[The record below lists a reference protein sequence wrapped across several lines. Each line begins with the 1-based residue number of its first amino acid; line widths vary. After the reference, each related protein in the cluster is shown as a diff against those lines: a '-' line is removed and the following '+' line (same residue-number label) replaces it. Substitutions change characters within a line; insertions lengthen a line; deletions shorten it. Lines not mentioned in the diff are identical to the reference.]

1 LDFLDFR
8 FIVAGLS
15 LGSLY
20 GLSGTGLVVLYRE
33 SGVLNLAYGAIGAL
47 TAFVSWQLLDTGV
60 PEPLVWLLAAAL
72 GAAISVAYGL
82 GIAPKLSFRS
92 TVERMI
98 GTLGLALILLGGI
111 SWYWESSVRRSLSVA
126 TDGWSIELFDV
137 RVSATRMLA
146 AALALGVTA
155 AVSWWLKSSTV
166 GLHMRSVANDR
177 ELSSL
182 LGIRVLRVET
192 KAWAMSGALAG
203 ITGLLL
209 GALTQLEPTVLT
221 FAVIPIAA
229 SAIVGRLQ
237 SLWLTLFGGLVIGLV
252 ESMLTP
258 VNSLTRYRSAAPF
271 VVAIIA
277 ILLMQRRRNVQIYE
291 DRAEQA
297 RSTVPAPLSG
307 WRGLSPTQVGIAIVS
322 LLAIAILVPIWFSSF
337 WLSVFISSAIFVI
350 AAIGLAVPYGS
361 LGLVSLAQLALVGI
375 GGWVTLRVGFATGLP
390 FELLVLIGGV
400 AAAVVGVIIGL
411 PALRMRG
418 IYLALVTL
426 MLAGAVQV
434 FLTARG
440 FPNGGSGFW
449 GIAESG
455 DDPLLLQRPGYASS
469 DAGYFRLV
477 IGVVALTLV
486 LSAMH
491 TRSRPG
497 RAWALIR
504 TSDAA
509 ATSAGINVTRYKI
522 WAFGLAGFLA
532 GVSGGLLAGVVG
544 QLRVQTFPAAQSILL
559 FALVVVGG
567 PRLLAGAAIAGLLY
581 RAVPSRLTQWDLD
594 ADLSLVLF
602 GLALFHALITA
613 PDGIGGQMRDVVDVI
628 RRRFR
633 SSEAVT

>member
-1 LDFLDFR
+1 MDFFDFR

-60 PEPLVWLLAAAL
+60 PEPLVWLIAAVL
-72 GAAISVAYGL
+72 GAIVSVAYGL
-82 GIAPKLSFRS
+82 VIAPKLSFRS

-111 SWYWESSVRRSLSVA
+111 SWYWESSVRRNLSVA

-177 ELSSL
+177 ELSAL
-182 LGIRVLRVET
+182 LGIRVLSVET

-209 GALTQLEPTVLT
+209 GALTQLEPTILT

-237 SLWLTLFGGLVIGLV
+237 SLWMTLFGGLVIGLV

-258 VNSLTRYRSAAPF
+258 VAALTRYRSAAPF

-291 DRAEQA
+291 ERSEQA
-297 RSTVPAPLSG
+297 RSSVPAPLSG
-307 WRGLSPTQVGIAIVS
+307 WSGLSQVQVGMTVAS
-322 LLAIAILVPIWFSSF
+322 LLVIAILVPLWFSSF

-375 GGWVTLRVGFATGLP
+375 GGWTTLRVGFATELP
-390 FELLVLIGGV
+390 FELLILIGGV
-400 AAAVVGVIIGL
+400 VAAVVGVIIGL

-434 FLTARG
+434 FLTARS

-455 DDPLLLQRPGYASS
+455 DDTLLLQRPGYASS

-477 IGVVALTLV
+477 IAVVALALV
-486 LSAMH
+486 LSAFH

-509 ATSAGINVTRYKI
+509 AMSAGINVTKYKI

-613 PDGIGGQMRDVVDVI
+613 PDGIGGQMRGGIDML
-628 RRRFR
+628 RRQLGRA
-633 SSEAVT
+633 EAVT